1 MHDYVPRI
9 LTSSLRPLRSS
20 RPLWPSSLP
29 CRSDSFLNATIII
42 TNIINMTPICRLLG
56 GWSALFPTEIRS
68 WQQPG
73 EGGSA
78 TPTGAEPQIAGN
90 LRSRLTRSRTRIHPG
105 DHCFRHRKGLRPASA
120 VPRGEAGCLE
130 PRESEEEPK
139 ETDPALLTSPWPL
152 KTRLFQGHLEQ
163 HNLLPNAWLPC
174 TDPQRMKKF

>member
-20 RPLWPSSLP
+20 RPSWPSSLP

-105 DHCFRHRKGLRPASA
+105 DHCFPHRKGLRPALSSTQ
-120 VPRGEAGCLE
+120 RGGWLFRTQ
-130 PRESEEEPK
+130 RERRR
-139 ETDPALLTSPWPL
+139 TQRNW
-152 KTRLFQGHLEQ
+152 
-163 HNLLPNAWLPC
+163 PC
-174 TDPQRMKKF
+174 TSNKPLAAKDTALPRTPGAAQPLA